1 MNTTGAYPCACVLT
15 PTLPGVTSH
24 RYDRD
29 YFDRW
34 YRARGTRVSTP
45 AVVRRKAGL
54 ALAVGEYYLGR
65 TVRTVLDVGCGEAEW
80 LLALRALRPS
90 VRYTGV
96 DPSDYVVSRFGRSR
110 GIRTGSFTTL
120 EGIDLADDYD
130 LVVCS
135 NALLYAD
142 DAELAAALASMAS
155 RTRAVAFLELFTAED
170 DLDGDRPAGLH
181 GTGYYRKALRR
192 SGFRSV
198 GSHCYLGPHA
208 HGLASA
214 METLA

>member
-1 MNTTGAYPCACVLT
+1 MT
-15 PTLPGVTSH
+15 PTLPGVTSP

-34 YRARGTRVSTP
+34 YRAPATRVSTP
-45 AVVRRKAGL
+45 AAVRRKAGL

-96 DPSDYVVSRFGRSR
+96 DQSDYVVSRFGRTR

-120 EGIDLADDYD
+120 EDIGLADGYD

-142 DAELAAALASMAS
+142 DVELAAALTSLAS

-170 DLDGDRPAGLH
+170 DLDGDRPDGLH
-181 GTGYYRKALRR
+181 GTAFYRKALRR

-198 GSHCYLGPHA
+198 GSHCYLGPRA

-214 METLA
+214 METLG